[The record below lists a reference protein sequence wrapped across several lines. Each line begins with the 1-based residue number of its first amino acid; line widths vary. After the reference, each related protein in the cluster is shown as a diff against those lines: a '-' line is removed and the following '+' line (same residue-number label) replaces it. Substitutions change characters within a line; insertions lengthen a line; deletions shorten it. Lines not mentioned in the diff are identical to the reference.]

1 MSRALR
7 ILVWCL
13 VEMSYAAV
21 PMRSAQ
27 QATSNPAS
35 IAPAVD
41 ARPKEAQQLFRDG
54 QFNNALDLYQQIIAT
69 GKASATTYAE
79 FTRVYLK
86 LNLPDHALEAALK
99 ATLLDSSLPAA
110 HSALGEAYLREGKLV
125 EARTEFLSLVQKGQA
140 DARAYFGLFRLY
152 QAAYEFEEANDA
164 IIEAHK
170 LDPGDPDIQW
180 AWLQTIPRAEQVQV
194 LASMVASPLNY
205 FSDGEKDRLRRQLAL
220 TKDLIEHP
228 ERTCSL
234 TAHPPAKASVDS
246 LDLLDAAG
254 HLPERDLPGLGVG
267 LRVNGHSAAMMFVM
281 DDAGI
286 VINRAVATKL
296 GVRPVAGAEINDPD
310 SQDPAD
316 GYLGGKTADS
326 TYVGSNPALGHG
338 EPLVASKSYA
348 IFIPKGYVGFVP
360 SIKIGKIE
368 FRNCYVKVV
377 DRVDIANNFNQ
388 LDGFVGLPILS
399 PYLVEFD
406 VLYSK
411 IRLNILPPYPSSA
424 ESELMTV
431 GTVTG
436 SNPGF
441 QNLNREPSSH
451 LWQRIFHFGSRY
463 SVPASVG
470 KSPAGLFRIAYPDE
484 SAVGPG
490 LAGQAGLVTSPGR
503 RSGPLTTFIPPDYF
517 FGPADLSFGTF
528 VERQAQ
534 IPMYDPRKDSEEV
547 GVEISGILGVGNLRF
562 ARPEVA
568 VTTIDFR
575 DGLINFGCNSTETDE
590 CKDKSRLN
598 TRVPSLG
605 W

>member
-1 MSRALR
+1 MKRALGT
-7 ILVWCL
+7 LAWCL
-13 VEMSYAAV
+13 VEMSFAAM

-27 QATSNPAS
+27 QATPSPAS
-35 IAPAVD
+35 VTPAVD
-41 ARPKEAQQLFRDG
+41 ATSKEALQLFQDG
-54 QFNNALDLYQQIIAT
+54 QFNKALPVYEQIIAA

-79 FTRVYLK
+79 FTRVCLK
-86 LNLPDHALEAALK
+86 LNLPVQALEAALN
-99 ATLLDSSLPAA
+99 ATRLDASLPAA
-110 HSALGEAYLREGKLV
+110 HSALGEAYLRQGKLV

-152 QAAYEFEEANDA
+152 QAAYEFGKANDA
-164 IIEAHK
+164 IIAAHK
-170 LDPGDPDIQW
+170 LDPADPDIQW
-180 AWLQTIPRAEQVQV
+180 AWLQTIPRPEQVQV

-205 FSDGEKDRLRRQLAL
+205 FSDGEKNRLRRQLAV
-220 TKDLIEHP
+220 TKDLIAHP

-234 TAHPPAKASVDS
+234 AAHPPARTTLENV
-246 LDLLDAAG
+246 
-254 HLPERDLPGLGVG
+254 
-267 LRVNGHSAAMMFVM
+267 RVNGHSTEMAFIM

-286 VINRAVATKL
+286 VVNSAIAKKL
-296 GVRPVAGAEINDPD
+296 GVQPVAGAEINDPD

-316 GYLGGKTADS
+316 GYIGGKTADS
-326 TYVGSNPALGHG
+326 TYVGSNPALGRN
-338 EPLVASKSYA
+338 EPFAVSQSSYA

-368 FRNCYVKVV
+368 FQNCYVKVV
-377 DRVDIANNFNQ
+377 DRVDIVNNFNQ
-388 LDGFVGLPILS
+388 LDGIVGLPILS

-406 VLYSK
+406 MLYSK
-411 IRLNILPPYPSSA
+411 IRLNPLPPGPSSA
-424 ESELMTV
+424 ERALMAV

-451 LWQRIFHFGSRY
+451 LWQQIFHFGSRY
-463 SVPASVG
+463 LVPASVG
-470 KSPAGLFRIAYPDE
+470 QSPAGLFRIAYLDE

-490 LAGQAGLVTSPGR
+490 LARQAGLVTSPGR
-503 RSGPLTTFIPPDYF
+503 KSGPLTTFIPPNYF
-517 FGPADLSFGTF
+517 FGTADLSFGIF

-562 ARPEVA
+562 TRPEDA

-575 DGLINFGCNSTETDE
+575 NGLINFGCNSSETDE

-598 TRVPSLG
+598 THVPSLD